1 MARHV
6 FSTKRGLSRELWA
19 ECPDEGELCPS
30 LCLVSGSGVEQCS
43 GQRLEGDLSP
53 LTGAP

>member
-6 FSTKRGLSRELWA
+6 FSMKRGLSRELWA